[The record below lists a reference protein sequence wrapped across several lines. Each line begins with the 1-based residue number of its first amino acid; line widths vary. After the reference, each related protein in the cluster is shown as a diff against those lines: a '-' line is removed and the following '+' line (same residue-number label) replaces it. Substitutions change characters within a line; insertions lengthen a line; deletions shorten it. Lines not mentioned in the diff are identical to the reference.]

1 MMETTE
7 QIQDP
12 ILVDS
17 PVPEIS
23 QPESPSSDE
32 GILTNEIVELWQVQE
47 SHQTSIKH
55 ETEQFRALRNKLGKL
70 LHQMKELLARPGR
83 SGQWSSFLKGHKI
96 PRATA
101 DRLVQR
107 YERSLHPNANRLS
120 ESISEPTERDIQN
133 LLARVLPK
141 LRRVLRT
148 PQSTY
153 RFLDLVTSVFDGIDR
168 RATEEGILVMKP
180 SQDAMLGGEFPAG
193 EIVAEPQTVLTQPV
207 VELDQELM

>member
-1 MMETTE
+1 
-7 QIQDP
+7 
-12 ILVDS
+12 
-17 PVPEIS
+17 
-23 QPESPSSDE
+23 
-32 GILTNEIVELWQVQE
+32 LTNEIVELWQVHE

-83 SGQWSSFLKGHKI
+83 NGQWSAWLKERAI

-101 DRLVQR
+101 DRLALKH
-107 YERSLHPNANRLS
+107 ERSLSPYANCLT
-120 ESISEPTERDIQN
+120 ESISEPTEDEIQR
-133 LLARVLPK
+133 LFAKVLPK

-153 RFLDLVTSVFDGIDR
+153 RFLDLVTSVFDGVDHKM
-168 RATEEGILVMKP
+168 TEEGLLIVKP
-180 SQDAMLGGEFPAG
+180 CQLAMSSEFSTGA
-193 EIVAEPQTVLTQPV
+193 IMAEPQTVLTQPV

>member
-12 ILVDS
+12 IFVDS

-32 GILTNEIVELWQVQE
+32 GILTNEIVELWQVHE
-47 SHQTSIKH
+47 SRQKSIKH
-55 ETEQFRALRNKLGKL
+55 ETEEFRALRNELGKL

-83 SGQWSSFLKGHKI
+83 NGQWSAWLKERAI

-101 DRLVQR
+101 DRLALK
-107 YERSLHPNANRLS
+107 YDRSLHPHANCLT
-120 ESISEPTERDIQN
+120 ESISEPIEDEIEK
-133 LLARVLPK
+133 LFAKVFPK

-148 PQSTY
+148 QHSLY
-153 RFLDLVTSVFDGIDR
+153 RFVDLLTLSCDGTGR
-168 RATEEGILVMKP
+168 RVTEEGILVVKP
-180 SQDAMLGGEFPAG
+180 VQLT
-193 EIVAEPQTVLTQPV
+193 EPMESSGTESV
-207 VELDQELM
+207 VEPLSPISDVMAEADREPM

>member
-17 PVPEIS
+17 LVPEIS

-32 GILTNEIVELWQVQE
+32 GILTNEIVELWQVHE

-55 ETEQFRALRNKLGKL
+55 ETEQFRALRNKLGKR

-83 SGQWSSFLKGHKI
+83 NGQWSAWLKERAI

-101 DRLVQR
+101 DRLALK
-107 YERSLHPNANRLS
+107 YEQSLHPHANCLS
-120 ESISEPTERDIQN
+120 ESISEPTEDEIEK
-133 LLARVLPK
+133 LCAKVFPK

-148 PQSTY
+148 PQSQF
-153 RFLDLVTSVFDGIDR
+153 RFVELLTSAYNGVDHR
-168 RATEEGILVMKP
+168 MTEEGLLIVKP
-180 SQDAMLGGEFPAG
+180 CQLAMSSEFSTGA
-193 EIVAEPQTVLTQPV
+193 IMAEPPMVLTQPEV
-207 VELDQELM
+207 DLDQDLM

>member
-32 GILTNEIVELWQVQE
+32 GILTNEIVELWQVHE

-83 SGQWSSFLKGHKI
+83 NGQWSAWLKERAI

-101 DRLVQR
+101 DRLALK
-107 YERSLHPNANRLS
+107 YEQSLHPHANCLT
-120 ESISEPTERDIQN
+120 ESISEPTEEEI
-133 LLARVLPK
+133 LKLFGKMLPK

-148 PQSTY
+148 SQSVY
-153 RFLDLVTSVFDGIDR
+153 RFVDLLTLSCDGTGR
-168 RATEEGILVMKP
+168 RVSEEGILVMKP
-180 SQDAMLGGEFPAG
+180 SQNAVSDAFAG
-193 EIVAEPQTVLTQPV
+193 EVVAQPQTGPQPE

>member
-32 GILTNEIVELWQVQE
+32 GILTNEIVELWQVHE
-47 SHQTSIKH
+47 SRQKSIKH
-55 ETEQFRALRNKLGKL
+55 ETEEFRALRNELGKL

-83 SGQWSSFLKGHKI
+83 NGQWSAWLKERVI

-101 DRLVQR
+101 DRLALK
-107 YERSLHPNANRLS
+107 YERSLHPHANCLT
-120 ESISEPTERDIQN
+120 EQLAEPAEEEIQK
-133 LLARVLPK
+133 LFAKIFPK

-148 PQSTY
+148 PQSQF
-153 RFLDLVTSVFDGIDR
+153 RFVELLTLAFDGTKR
-168 RATEEGILVMKP
+168 RVTEEGILVMKP
-180 SQDAMLGGEFPAG
+180 LQSAMSGEFPHSA
-193 EIVAEPQTVLTQPV
+193 IMAEPQMVLAQP
-207 VELDQELM
+207 EEDLDQQLM

>member
-7 QIQDP
+7 QIQE
-12 ILVDS
+12 LVLADS

-32 GILTNEIVELWQVQE
+32 GILTNEIVELWQVHE

-70 LHQMKELLARPGR
+70 LDQMKELLARPGR
-83 SGQWSSFLKGHKI
+83 NGQWSAWLKERAI

-101 DRLVQR
+101 DRLALK
-107 YERSLHPNANRLS
+107 YERSLHPHANCLT
-120 ESISEPTERDIQN
+120 ESISEPTEDEIEK
-133 LLARVLPK
+133 LCAKVFPK

-148 PQSTY
+148 PQSQF
-153 RFLDLVTSVFDGIDR
+153 RFVELLTSVYDGIDR
-168 RATEEGILVMKP
+168 RVTNDGIIVVKP
-180 SQDAMLGGEFPAG
+180 VQQTVAAESSAG
-193 EIVAEPQTVLTQPV
+193 ETLAAPETVLTPSASEFDE
-207 VELDQELM
+207 ELI